1 MSISSIGAGSTAN
14 TIVPSKPP
22 QNQPETLETRT
33 ASGRDSKVDSDADGS
48 NGTATPAAPATTT
61 ATVKPTVNTQG
72 QQLGQLLNTKA

>member
-1 MSISSIGAGSTAN
+1 MSISSIGASTNAN
-14 TIVPSKPP
+14 TIVPPKQIQP

-33 ASGRDSKVDSDADGS
+33 ASGRDSKVDGDADGS
-48 NGTATPAAPATTT
+48 NGTATTAT